1 MAGKSKSERDEELA
15 QLIKPVLESVKALG
29 ARKIQIPH
37 QTFGFEN
44 CADLVWKLYWE
55 IERLKY
61 ATPRDPIDMKCF
73 AFNGA
78 VTAWCLTDWVFEEM
92 TTAQRDHY
100 HGSLTEFQNLARK
113 QCPAL
118 HLCRQIATASKHR
131 TVRIHADR
139 AVGTAVS
146 VEPVPQS
153 EEQTGTWER
162 GIWEIVITDGA
173 TTHRAVDVLEEAR
186 VYWYGFLSD
195 LGLID
200 D

>member
-1 MAGKSKSERDEELA
+1 MAGKSKSEHTLSDEEMA
-15 QLIKPVLESVKALG
+15 QLIKSVVESVDAAG

-44 CADLVWKLYWE
+44 CAALHWKLYWE
-55 IERLKY
+55 IARLGY

-100 HGSLTEFQNLARK
+100 HRGTLREFQDLARE
-113 QCPAL
+113 QCRAL

-131 TVRIHADR
+131 TVRLHVDP
-139 AVGTAVS
+139 AVGAALS
-146 VEPVPQS
+146 VEPV
-153 EEQTGTWER
+153 TNA
-162 GIWEIVITDGA
+162 WEIVITDGA
-173 TTHRAVDVLEEAR
+173 TTHQAIDVLEEAR
-186 VYWYGFLSD
+186 LYWYHFLSK
-195 LGLID
+195 LGLMD